1 MSCSSMVNTARGAS
15 SEHPCYSAHGQ
26 HQYARI
32 HLAVAPACNI
42 QCNYCNRRY
51 DCSNES
57 RPGVTSMVLTPQQ
70 AAARVASVSQ
80 RLSNLKVVG
89 IAGPGDPLANA
100 SRTLETLKRVKEIDP
115 ELLLCVSTNGL
126 TLADHAPA
134 LAAVGVHHLTITI
147 NTLDVATAARI
158 YAWVY
163 RGQRRWQG
171 LAAARELLAAQFAGL
186 QAAIAHGMQVKIN
199 SVVIPGINDS
209 QLVDVAEMVRQQ
221 GAVLHNLMPL
231 IARPEHGTWFGLN
244 QQAEPDAALMSD
256 LKSQIRPLMPLME
269 HCQQC
274 RADAVGMLGNNDN
287 LDLPAVASPP
297 QPLLKVAIAS
307 SDGRVVD
314 RHLGH
319 ARTFHIWAR
328 GVDGQWR
335 LEASRELPA
344 YCDGPAG
351 CDADAPQDEQQRA
364 APLLAA
370 VGDCQLL
377 LACRVGDGPRELLAA
392 AGVEV
397 NCDLAWHTVADALA
411 RVAASSSAASPTAER
426 ISA

>member
-1 MSCSSMVNTARGAS
+1 MSCSSMARQASGPS

-70 AAARVASVSQ
+70 AAARVASVAQ
-80 RLSNLKVVG
+80 RLPNLKVVG
-89 IAGPGDPLANA
+89 IAGPGDPLANGA
-100 SRTLETLKRVKEIDP
+100 RTLETLKRVKEVDP
-115 ELLLCVSTNGL
+115 SLLLCVSTNGL
-126 TLADHAPA
+126 ALADHAEA
-134 LAAVGVHHLTITI
+134 LAAIGVHHLTITV
-147 NTLDVATAARI
+147 NTLDLHTAARI

-163 RGQRRWQG
+163 RGHRRWHG
-171 LAAARELLAAQFAGL
+171 LAAARELLAAQLDGL
-186 QAAIAHGMQVKIN
+186 RAAVASGMQVKIN

-209 QLVDVAEMVRQQ
+209 QVVEVAEMVRQH

-231 IARPEHGTWFGLN
+231 ISKPEHGTWFGLN
-244 QQAEPDAALMSD
+244 HQREPDAELMTRI
-256 LKSQIRPLMPLME
+256 KSAVRPIMPLME

-274 RADAVGMLGNNDN
+274 RADAVGMLGNNEN
-287 LDLPAVASPP
+287 LELPAVASQP
-297 QPLLKVAIAS
+297 QPLLKVAVAS

-328 GVDGQWR
+328 GVDGKWR

-344 YCDGPAG
+344 YCDGPVG
-351 CDADAPQDEQQRA
+351 CDAEAPADEQQRA

-377 LACRVGDGPRELLAA
+377 LACRVGDGPRQLLAQ

-397 NCDLAWHTVADALA
+397 NCDLAWHTVDDALA
-411 RVAASSSAASPTAER
+411 RVAAATAATPSAR